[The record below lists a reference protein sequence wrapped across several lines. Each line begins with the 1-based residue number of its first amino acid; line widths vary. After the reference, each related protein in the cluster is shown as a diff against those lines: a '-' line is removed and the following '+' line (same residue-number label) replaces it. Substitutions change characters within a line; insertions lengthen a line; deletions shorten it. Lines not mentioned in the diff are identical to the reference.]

1 MCFVGENQ
9 TALVL
14 AAVKVG
20 RYSLLLLGCGFLSW
34 PHLIVEHSSVG
45 KSEGLINLVSLVQV
59 QLFQS
64 QIMDGRFAKVFVTVV
79 LRRMVTVTSLH
90 TSTISGGAEK
100 LVTSKRYLAR
110 FELVGY

>member
-1 MCFVGENQ
+1 M
-9 TALVL
+9 VL
-14 AAVKVG
+14 LIV
-20 RYSLLLLGCGFLSW
+20 LGCGFSFIS
-34 PHLIVEHSSVG
+34 PHLIVVEHSSDG

-90 TSTISGGAEK
+90 TSTISGGAE
-100 LVTSKRYLAR
+100 
-110 FELVGY
+110 